1 MRGKKLLSYAIILSM
16 IAMLLACSPTGNSN
30 LDEEL
35 KAKNEIISTLESEKK
50 DLEEEIE
57 TLNNRINE
65 LESSSESSE
74 STVLASAM
82 DALEVLANKDMT
94 KLAAIAHPVKG
105 IRFTP
110 YSYVDTNEDKVFTP
124 SQIKNLMS
132 DNTIYAWGNY
142 DGSGEPINKT
152 FADYYEEFIYDE
164 DYKNPHII
172 GNNTL
177 IGKGNS
183 MDNLTDVYT
192 NGEFVEFHFTGF
204 DPQYEGIDWS
214 SLKLVFEESGGTW
227 YLVGI
232 IHSQW
237 TI

>member
-1 MRGKKLLSYAIILSM
+1 MGIIIS
-16 IAMLLACSPTGNSN
+16 ACSPRNNSN
-30 LDEEL
+30 LEEEL
-35 KAKNEIISTLESEKK
+35 QAKNDIIATLESEVEAQ
-50 DLEEEIE
+50 EEEIN
-57 TLNNRINE
+57 TLIEKISE
-65 LESSSESSE
+65 LENQTPSQTNSSYI
-74 STVLASAM
+74 ST
-82 DALEVLANKDMT
+82 ALEAVELLADEDMNG
-94 KLAAIAHPVKG
+94 LAAMAHPVKG

-110 YSYVDTNEDKVFTP
+110 YSYVDTGADQVFNPT
-124 SQIKNLMS
+124 QIQNLMT
-132 DNTIYAWGNY
+132 DTTIYTWGSY

-152 FADYYEEFIYDE
+152 FADYYDEFVYDE
-164 DYKNPHII
+164 DYANPYII

-183 MDNLTDVYT
+183 LDNLTDVYT

-214 SLKLVFEESGGTW
+214 SLKLVLEESGGDW
-227 YLVGI
+227 YIVGI